1 MNHLQPLPSEELGLF
16 SERIARTLRERP
28 LDLKPETHR
37 ERVAEVM
44 RQVGD
49 ATWYQLLGVEPAGS
63 DLEVHAGYEQLARLV
78 HPQHAERVGLAGKEL
93 VLEMLFERATRAY
106 LTLSNPERRRSYDHD
121 IGFDA
126 MAAPGPV
133 DRPAESREIARD
145 YYSRA
150 CNMVEE
156 EQYHFAIE
164 LLKEAVRRDPKA
176 EYHALLGRL
185 LARNSHPRWLRAA
198 AENLEAAIRRGGR
211 GDRGLEA
218 ALEEVR
224 DRLANPEPERKDDDD
239 EEDLDFRALDPDAG
253 GKPYKPKKK

>member
-1 MNHLQPLPSEELGLF
+1 MNDLQPLSEELGLF
-16 SERIARTLRERP
+16 SERILRTLRERP

-44 RQVGD
+44 RQLGD
-49 ATWYQLLGVEPAGS
+49 TFYQLLGVEPSAS
-63 DLEVHAGYEQLARLV
+63 DLEVHAAYERLARVV
-78 HPQHAERVGLAGKEL
+78 HPLHAERVGLAGKES

-106 LTLSNPERRRSYDHD
+106 LTLSDPERRRSYDHD
-121 IGFDA
+121 IGFDP
-126 MAAPGPV
+126 MAATVPV
-133 DRPAESREIARD
+133 DRPAENREIARD
-145 YYSRA
+145 YYRRA
-150 CNMVEE
+150 CEMVEE
-156 EQYHFAIE
+156 QQYHFAIE

-185 LARNSHPRWLRAA
+185 MARNSHPRWLRAA
-198 AENLEAAIRRGGR
+198 AEHLEAAIRRGGG

-224 DRLANPEPERKDDDD
+224 DRLANPEAEKGDDDD
-239 EEDLDFRALDPDAG
+239 EEELDFRALDPDAG

>member
-1 MNHLQPLPSEELGLF
+1 MSDLQPLSSEELGLF
-16 SERIARTLRERP
+16 SERIVRTLRERP

-49 ATWYQLLGVEPAGS
+49 TFYQLLGVEPSAS
-63 DLEVHAGYEQLARLV
+63 DLEVHAAYERLARVV
-78 HPQHAERVGLAGKEL
+78 HPLHAERVGLDGKES

-121 IGFDA
+121 IGFDP
-126 MAAPGPV
+126 MAAAIPV
-133 DRPAESREIARD
+133 DRSAENREMAGE
-145 YYSRA
+145 YYRRA
-150 CNMVEE
+150 CDMVEE
-156 EQYHFAIE
+156 QQYHFAIE
-164 LLKEAVRRDPKA
+164 LLKEAVRREPKA

-198 AENLEAAIRRGGR
+198 AENLEAAIRRGGK

-224 DRLANPEPERKDDDD
+224 ERLANPEPEKAEDD